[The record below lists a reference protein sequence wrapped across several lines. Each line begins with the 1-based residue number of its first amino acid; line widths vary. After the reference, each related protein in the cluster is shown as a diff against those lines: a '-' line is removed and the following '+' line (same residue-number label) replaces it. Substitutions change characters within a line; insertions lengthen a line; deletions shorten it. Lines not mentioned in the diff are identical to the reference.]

1 MTFGP
6 NQVPPKV
13 EEKGGGFFGRPLRDV
28 WVVGVGIA
36 IGLIAAL
43 WLPVPVWLRIA
54 VAVLL
59 ASLGL
64 VIGLGRD
71 QGRWRFEER
80 AVHLARHWTRPKQR
94 VWRRPGAGEGI
105 VATAAPPLQPKP
117 IPADER
123 EGFGRLPPLVDLW
136 WGIVTAFVL
145 SLFTGVTTYLATG
158 GAEDLFLWWQFAT
171 RGSGS

>member
-1 MTFGP
+1 MAFRP
-6 NQVPPKV
+6 NQVPPRV

-28 WVVGVGIA
+28 WIAGLGIA

-43 WLPVPVWLRIA
+43 WLPVPVWLKIA

-59 ASLGL
+59 AGLGL
-64 VIGLGRD
+64 AIGLGRD

-80 AVHLARHWTRPKQR
+80 AVHLLRHRMRPKQR
-94 VWRRPGAGEGI
+94 AWRRPGSEEEA
-105 VATAAPPLQPKP
+105 VVTTAPPPQPEP
-117 IPADER
+117 VPADER
-123 EGFGRLPPLVDLW
+123 EGFGQLPPLVDLW

-145 SLFTGVTTYLATG
+145 SMFTGVTVYLATG

-171 RGSGS
+171 GGS